1 VADGSIIVTREHRSV
16 LNWLWILLRNSQLAP
31 RCQHNTLCLPY
42 STSAPA
48 ADSHYTGELRHTCA
62 TLVPWLTDF
71 AGVRKAIRKLTGS
84 GTAGANVRRLQC
96 IQEIGRKNHRRPC
109 GGWPQPFK
117 NINAERRKGAILS
130 AFKNQTATKLAKSAL
145 TLRNVLFATD
155 FSAACN
161 NAWWYAVSVAKHYH
175 SKLFVV
181 HVISPLVY
189 RSVPPQLLAE
199 AQKQTRLEATAQM
212 ARLQRRQGG
221 TTGLESEAVLRE
233 GDVADTLL
241 RLVSEYNIDLLVV
254 ATRGY
259 RHLKRLLLGSVAE
272 KLFRQAFCPVLVV
285 PLQARRS
292 SDRALG
298 IRRIVCPIDFS
309 PASSAALAFAI
320 LLARDYEAQLI
331 LVHVVEGAVI
341 NSVEDMHQLREPA
354 EGRLRQLLPARHD
367 LAFEPLLEVAFGAP
381 TEGISRI
388 AAEYQSDLVVVGVH
402 SAGPR
407 QAHEYERTAYRIIR
421 WSQCPVATILDS
433 TRKEA
438 ISAGEQNAESA

>member
-1 VADGSIIVTREHRSV
+1 M
-16 LNWLWILLRNSQLAP
+16 
-31 RCQHNTLCLPY
+31 
-42 STSAPA
+42 
-48 ADSHYTGELRHTCA
+48 
-62 TLVPWLTDF
+62 
-71 AGVRKAIRKLTGS
+71 
-84 GTAGANVRRLQC
+84 
-96 IQEIGRKNHRRPC
+96 
-109 GGWPQPFK
+109 
-117 NINAERRKGAILS
+117 S
-130 AFKNQTATKLAKSAL
+130 AFKNQTATKPVKSAL

-161 NAWWYAVSVAKHYH
+161 NAWWHALAVAKHYQ

-189 RSVPPQLLAE
+189 RSVPPELLAE
-199 AQKQTRLEATAQM
+199 AQERTRLEATAQM

-233 GDVADTLL
+233 GDVADSLL

-285 PLQARRS
+285 PLQARLS
-292 SDRALG
+292 SGQALG
-298 IRRIVCPIDFS
+298 IRRIVCPTDFS

-341 NSVEDMHQLREPA
+341 NSVEDMHQLREST

-407 QAHEYERTAYRIIR
+407 QAHEYERTAYRVIR

-433 TRKEA
+433 TRKKA
-438 ISAGEQNAESA
+438 IAGGEQNAASS